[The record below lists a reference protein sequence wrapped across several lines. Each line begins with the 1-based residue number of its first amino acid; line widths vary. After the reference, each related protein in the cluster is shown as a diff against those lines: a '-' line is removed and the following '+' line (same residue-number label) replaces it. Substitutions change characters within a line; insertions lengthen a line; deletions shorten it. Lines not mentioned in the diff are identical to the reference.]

1 MDASGLV
8 SGGITASDIERRFA
22 AGSSIVQALRKVS
35 VTLSEGS
42 FTSIIGPSGCGKST
56 LLRLMAGLDEPDA
69 GSMNVLGCPPHALHA
84 QGAIGMAF
92 QEPVL
97 LPWLDVYRNVTLPL
111 RVLRRS
117 ARIDRDQVMA
127 LIHLVGLGGF
137 AHFRPEQLSGG
148 MRQRVAIARALV
160 TNPAVL
166 LLDEP
171 FAALD
176 LLLRRSMNLELQRIW
191 LERRATT
198 VLVTHGIEEA
208 LLLSDRI
215 LVMAGGPGRII
226 DEIDVEAPRPRDISL
241 LATPHF
247 VSLAMRLERG
257 LMAVQPCA

>member
-1 MDASGLV
+1 MDASGQV
-8 SGGITASDIERRFA
+8 ASGIAAIGLTRRFT
-22 AGSSIVQALRKVS
+22 AGGSIVQALDTVGM
-35 VTLSEGS
+35 TLSEGS

-56 LLRLMAGLDEPDA
+56 LLRLIAGLDAPDE
-69 GSMNVLGCPPHALHA
+69 GNITVLGRAPRALHA
-84 QGAIGMAF
+84 EGAIGMAF

-97 LPWLDVYRNVTLPL
+97 LPWLDVYRNITLPL
-111 RVLRRS
+111 RVLRRP
-117 ARIDRDQVMA
+117 ARDQRDQVMA

-171 FAALD
+171 FGALD
-176 LLLRRSMNLELQRIW
+176 LLLRRAMNLELQRIW

-215 LVMAGGPGRII
+215 LVMASRPGRII
-226 DEIDVEAPRPRDISL
+226 DEVDVSATRPRDISL
-241 LATPHF
+241 LATPNF
-247 VSLAMRLERG
+247 LSLAQRLEAA
-257 LMAVQPCA
+257 LMAGQTCA

>member
-1 MDASGLV
+1 MDASGPG
-8 SGGITASDIERRFA
+8 SGGIAASGIGRRFT
-22 AGSSIVQALRKVS
+22 AGRSIVHALGNVS

-56 LLRLMAGLDEPDA
+56 LLRLMAGLDEPDE
-69 GSMNVLGCPPHALHA
+69 GSINVLGRPPKGLHA
-84 QGAIGMAF
+84 QGAVGMAF

-127 LIHLVGLGGF
+127 LIHLVGLTGF

-176 LLLRRSMNLELQRIW
+176 LLLRRAMNLELQRIW

-215 LVMAGGPGRII
+215 LVMAGGPGRIV
-226 DEIDVEAPRPRDISL
+226 DHIDVAAARPRDVSV

-247 VSLAMRLERG
+247 VSLAQRLERG
-257 LMAVQPCA
+257 LMAVPSCA

>member
-8 SGGITASDIERRFA
+8 CDGIVAIGVGRRFT
-22 AGSSIVQALRKVS
+22 AGHSIVQALDAVS

-56 LLRLMAGLDEPDA
+56 LLRLMAGLDEPDQ
-69 GSMNVLGCPPHALHA
+69 GSMTVLGRTPRALHPE
-84 QGAIGMAF
+84 GVIGMAF
-92 QEPVL
+92 QDPVL
-97 LPWLDVYRNVTLPL
+97 LPWLDVCRNITLPL
-111 RVLRRS
+111 RVLGRS
-117 ARIDRDQVMA
+117 ARSDRDRVMA
-127 LIHLVGLGGF
+127 LIKLVGLAGF
-137 AHFRPEQLSGG
+137 DHFRPAQLSGG
-148 MRQRVAIARALV
+148 MRQRAAIARALV

-215 LVMAGGPGRII
+215 LVMASGPGRIV
-226 DEIDVEAPRPRDISL
+226 DAIDVAAPRPRDIAL
-241 LATPHF
+241 LATPYF
-247 VSLAMRLERG
+247 TSLAQRLERG
-257 LMAVQPCA
+257 LMAGPPCV

>member
-1 MDASGLV
+1 MDASGPV
-8 SGGITASDIERRFA
+8 SGGVAAIGIGRRFTA
-22 AGSSIVQALRKVS
+22 AGTIVQALDTVS
-35 VTLSEGS
+35 MTLSEGS

-56 LLRLMAGLDEPDA
+56 LLRLIAGLDEPDE
-69 GSMNVLGCPPHALHA
+69 GRISVLGRAPRDLHA
-84 QGAIGMAF
+84 EGAIGMAF

-111 RVLRRS
+111 RVLRRA
-117 ARIDRDQVMA
+117 ARNDRDQVMA
-127 LIHLVGLGGF
+127 LINLVGLGGF

-176 LLLRRSMNLELQRIW
+176 MLLRRAMNLELQRIW

-215 LVMAGGPGRII
+215 LVMAAGPGRIV
-226 DEIDVEAPRPRDISL
+226 DAIDVAAPRPRDISVL
-241 LATPHF
+241 TTPYF
-247 VSLAMRLERG
+247 VSLAQRLERS
-257 LMAVQPCA
+257 LMAGHPCA